1 MNNATAVIVAIQAPE
16 KAKSRLANAL
26 IPYHR
31 RTLVT
36 AMLTDFLEA
45 LRSVHSGPVI
55 IVTDSDNYQDIA
67 SQSDAIIVEDS
78 GSGFNPVSYTH
89 LTLPTIILV

>member
-1 MNNATAVIVAIQAPE
+1 MNTATAVIVALQAPD

-67 SQSDAIIVEDS
+67 SQLSLIHI
-78 GSGFNPVSYTH
+78 
-89 LTLPTIILV
+89 